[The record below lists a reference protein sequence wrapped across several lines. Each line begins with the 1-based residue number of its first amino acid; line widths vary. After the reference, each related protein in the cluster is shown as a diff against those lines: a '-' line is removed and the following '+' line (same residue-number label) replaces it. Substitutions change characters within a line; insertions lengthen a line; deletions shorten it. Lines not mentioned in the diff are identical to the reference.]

1 MYQPVH
7 TSSFKKDIKRYRHS
21 RHAKP
26 IKEILS
32 KLINGKKLPERCRV
46 HKLTED
52 FKDYWECHVKDDL
65 LIVYKTE
72 EDKIYFARLGTHAEI
87 FD

>member
-7 TSSFKKDIKRYRHS
+7 TSAFKKDIKRYRHS
-21 RHAKP
+21 RYTKA

-32 KLINGKKLPERCRV
+32 KLINGEKLPERCND
-46 HKLTED
+46 HKLTEN
-52 FKDYWECHVKDDL
+52 FKGYWECHVKDDL
-65 LIVYKTE
+65 LIVYTTE
-72 EDKIYFARLGTHAEI
+72 GEKIYFARLGTHAEV